1 MRPFL
6 ALIACV
12 CVSFPLL
19 AADPET
25 EPGGKK
31 LTDKELVAAKKA
43 VLDHLEKIKGASGT
57 VEQVNDEPVGRAM
70 PAFAFYTV
78 RYRQFPIARQTPK
91 GLKASNVFAVDA
103 KGKVQILTTI
113 AELQTFLK
121 ASLPAADS
129 KAKLEDAARLA
140 VRFGQEFHQD
150 GFYKF
155 KLEDDST
162 KATPGKSATAKAI
175 VMQGGNGTYVV
186 DLKVDAGGK
195 LTSLEEK
202 TAIRPGPRPICQA
215 TKLLDADPIVRG
227 MAEQAL
233 LGMGRG
239 AKEYLDEQRAK
250 ASPELKKAIDAMWQ
264 KICKQDR

>member
-1 MRPFL
+1 MRPLF
-6 ALIACV
+6 ALIVCV

-19 AADPET
+19 SADPDP
-25 EPGGKK
+25 EPGTKK

-43 VLDHLEKIKGASGT
+43 VDDHLEKIKSVGGT
-57 VEQVNDEPVGRAM
+57 VELVKDEPIARSM
-70 PAFAFYTV
+70 PTHAFYTV
-78 RYRQFPIARQTPK
+78 RYRQFPIARQTPE
-91 GLKASNVFAVDA
+91 GLKASNVFAVDG

-113 AELQTFLK
+113 AELQKFMK

-140 VRFGQEFHQD
+140 VRLGQEFHQD
-150 GFYKF
+150 GMFRF

-162 KATPGKSATAKAI
+162 KATPGKGATAKAV
-175 VMQGGNGTYVV
+175 VMQGGNGTYAVA
-186 DLKVDAGGK
+186 LKVDASGK

-202 TAIRPGPRPICQA
+202 AAIRHGPRPICQA

-233 LGMGRG
+233 LGMGRS

-250 ASPELKKAIDAMWQ
+250 ASPELKKAIDEMWQ
-264 KICKQDR
+264 KIRDQDR

>member
-6 ALIACV
+6 ALIVCI

-43 VLDHLEKIKGASGT
+43 VEDHLEKIKGASGT
-57 VEQVNDEPVGRAM
+57 VELVKDEPVGRSM

-78 RYRQFPIARQTPK
+78 RYRQFPVALATPE
-91 GLKASNVFAVDA
+91 GLKASNVFAIDA
-103 KGKVQILTTI
+103 KGKVQVLTTLP
-113 AELQTFLK
+113 ELQKFLK

-162 KATPGKSATAKAI
+162 KATPGKSATAKVV

-186 DLKVDAGGK
+186 DLKVDESGK

-202 TAIRPGPRPICQA
+202 SAIRRGPRPRCQA
-215 TKLLDADPIVRG
+215 TKLLDKDAIVRG
-227 MAEQAL
+227 MAEDAL
-233 LGMGRG
+233 LDMGRG

-264 KICKQDR
+264 KICEQDR

>member
-1 MRPFL
+1 MRLLL
-6 ALIACV
+6 ALIA
-12 CVSFPLL
+12 SASLTFALL
-19 AADPET
+19 AADPDP

-43 VLDHLEKIKGASGT
+43 VDAHLVKIKGTAGT
-57 VEQVNDEPVGRAM
+57 VEQVKDEPVARAV
-70 PAFAFYTV
+70 PNFAFYTV
-78 RYRQFPIARQTPK
+78 RYRQYPIARMTPK

-103 KGKVQILTTI
+103 KGKVQVLTTL
-113 AELQTFLK
+113 AELQKFLK

-140 VRFGQEFHQD
+140 VRLGQEFHQD
-150 GFYKF
+150 GFYRF

-162 KATPGKSATAKAI
+162 KAVPGKSATAKVV
-175 VMQGGNGTYVV
+175 VMQGGNGTYAV
-186 DLKVDAGGK
+186 DLKFDAAGK

-202 TAIRPGPRPICQA
+202 AAIRSGPRPICQA
-215 TKLLDADPIVRG
+215 TKLLDEDPIVRG

-250 ASPELKKAIDAMWQ
+250 ASPELKKAIDAMW
-264 KICKQDR
+264 KMIRDEDR

>member
-12 CVSFPLL
+12 CVSFSLF
-19 AADPET
+19 AADPDT

-43 VLDHLEKIKGASGT
+43 VDAHLEKIKGTSGT
-57 VEQVNDEPVGRAM
+57 VERLEDEPVARAM

-78 RYRQFPIARQTPK
+78 RYRQFPVARQTPE

-103 KGKVQILTTI
+103 KGKVQILTTLP
-113 AELQTFLK
+113 ELQKFLK

-162 KATPGKSATAKAI
+162 KVVSGKSATAKAV

-186 DLKVDAGGK
+186 DLKFDAAGK

-202 TAIRPGPRPICQA
+202 AAIRAGPRPRCQA
-215 TKLLDADPIVRG
+215 TKLLDKDPIVRY
-227 MAEQAL
+227 MAEEAI
-233 LGMGRG
+233 LGMGRA

-264 KICKQDR
+264 KIRHEDQ

>member
-1 MRPFL
+1 MRPL
-6 ALIACV
+6 LSLIVCV

-19 AADPET
+19 SADPEP
-25 EPGGKK
+25 EPGGQK
-31 LTDKELVAAKKA
+31 LTDKELVAARKA
-43 VLDHLEKIKGASGT
+43 VDDHLGKIKGGDGT
-57 VEQVNDEPVGRAM
+57 VEQVKDEPVARSM

-78 RYRQFPIARQTPK
+78 RYRQFPVARETPP

-113 AELQTFLK
+113 AELQKFMK

-129 KAKLEDAARLA
+129 KAKLDDAARLA
-140 VRFGQEFHQD
+140 VRLGQEFHQD

-162 KATPGKSATAKAI
+162 KVVPGKSATAKAV

-186 DLKVDAGGK
+186 DLKVDASGK

-202 TAIRPGPRPICQA
+202 AVIRPGPRPRCQA
-215 TKLLDADPIVRG
+215 TKLLDKDPIVRY
-227 MAEQAL
+227 MAEEAIQ
-233 LGMGRG
+233 GMGRG

-250 ASPELKKAIDAMWQ
+250 ASPELKKAIDTMWQ
-264 KICKQDR
+264 KIRDQDR